1 MGEMASA
8 PQSGYVWDE
17 ASGYYYDAASGY
29 YYDGNSGLHLLICLS
44 VFFFEQSMSLSV
56 KCILFEDSF
65 ISNKSSPEIKSIA
78 ILAVV

>member
-29 YYDGNSGLHLLICLS
+29 YYDGNSGLHLLICLCLLS
-44 VFFFEQSMSLSV
+44 VFFFKIVSSQISLHL
-56 KCILFEDSF
+56 K
-65 ISNKSSPEIKSIA
+65 
-78 ILAVV
+78 

>member
-1 MGEMASA
+1 MS
-8 PQSGYVWDE
+8 
-17 ASGYYYDAASGY
+17 
-29 YYDGNSGLHLLICLS
+29 LS